1 MRILNHI
8 QQCPNLCNV
17 AWSSKFCS
25 LHMYVLPPYSL
36 CIYMQSPQ
44 SVVPVGM
51 TKSAVC
57 VNAEE
62 NYGVVEVH
70 RGSVMCTTCKYGR
83 SSCQHVSHLTAMISD
98 LCAEELPSYLE
109 NFRRHL
115 APLDNPSTTTQSQ
128 IASCVSTKKIPFN
141 LPTHM
146 LSIVKESATS
156 RYSLDN
162 LGVAHL
168 APLVES
174 NVACSE
180 CGGCSWSED
189 AYLIASCF
197 LVTLQGLYPAK
208 GQSIMFNVCS
218 FIPSLIQNLCE

>member
-1 MRILNHI
+1 
-8 QQCPNLCNV
+8 
-17 AWSSKFCS
+17 
-25 LHMYVLPPYSL
+25 MYL
-36 CIYMQSPQ
+36 QSPQ

-57 VNAEE
+57 VNVEE
-62 NYGVVEVH
+62 DYGVVEVH
-70 RGSVMCTTCKYGR
+70 RGSVLCTTR
-83 SSCQHVSHLTAMISD
+83 HSSCQHVSHLTAMISD
-98 LCAEELPSYLE
+98 LCTEELPSYLE
-109 NFRRHL
+109 NFRGPSRQ
-115 APLDNPSTTTQSQ
+115 PSTTTQSQ

-197 LVTLQGLYPAK
+197 LVTL
-208 GQSIMFNVCS
+208 
-218 FIPSLIQNLCE
+218 